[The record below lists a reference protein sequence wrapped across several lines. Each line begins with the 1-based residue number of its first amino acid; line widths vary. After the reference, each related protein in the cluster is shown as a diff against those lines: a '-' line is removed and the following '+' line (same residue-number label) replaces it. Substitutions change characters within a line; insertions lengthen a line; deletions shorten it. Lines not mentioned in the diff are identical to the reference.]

1 MVFSFDF
8 LYSTFEAIKAKVLRK
23 MRDVVQDGFP
33 GFQQNVFVYTVKI
46 FKDYK
51 VSTFLQ
57 VDHLILGDLHHCLK
71 VP

>member
-1 MVFSFDF
+1 MHTSSWLHGVLFDF

-23 MRDVVQDGFP
+23 ERDVIQDGFP

-51 VSTFLQ
+51 VSTFYM
-57 VDHLILGDLHHCLK
+57 
-71 VP
+71 